1 MYNIGSPLP
10 NQQRDIII
18 IIIIIIVKK
27 QWNKRRNEHPGT
39 TKDYHEDRSSYGLSD
54 KYQAICDRV
63 IILSFNFTYGHY
75 KPANIE
81 SSLLIVASAM
91 EQNIGYFVMPH
102 PSRIA
107 NYILFLF
114 SFLLFFLFTFLFLFY
129 KT

>member
-18 IIIIIIVKK
+18 IIIIIKK

-39 TKDYHEDRSSYGLSD
+39 MKDYHEDRSSYGLSD

-91 EQNIGYFVMPH
+91 G
-102 PSRIA
+102 
-107 NYILFLF
+107 
-114 SFLLFFLFTFLFLFY
+114 
-129 KT
+129 